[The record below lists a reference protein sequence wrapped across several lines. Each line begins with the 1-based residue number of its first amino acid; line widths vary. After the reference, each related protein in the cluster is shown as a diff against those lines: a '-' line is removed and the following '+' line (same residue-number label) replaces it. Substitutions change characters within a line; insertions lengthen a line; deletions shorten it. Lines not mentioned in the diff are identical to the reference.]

1 MSVKVDKKRQNNHTR
16 ERNSFLRNLFA
27 TFLKSLF
34 KKYLLSNFR
43 FMTLKGFPRPLS
55 LRTLRSLID
64 GRGEVGYR
72 GGWKK
77 YQKLIVGG
85 GGRWEAW
92 GVGALK
98 KLKVLIAGV
107 FRF

>member
-1 MSVKVDKKRQNNHTR
+1 
-16 ERNSFLRNLFA
+16 
-27 TFLKSLF
+27 
-34 KKYLLSNFR
+34 
-43 FMTLKGFPRPLS
+43 MTLKGFPRPLS

-85 GGRWEAW
+85 GGGGWNREGW
-92 GVGALK
+92 GL
-98 KLKVLIAGV
+98 
-107 FRF
+107 

>member
-64 GRGEVGYR
+64 GRREVGYR

-85 GGRWEAW
+85 GA
-92 GVGALK
+92 VGIVRVGGFK
-98 KLKVLIAGV
+98 KTESLIVGV